1 MPFQPCRHVDNS
13 SRASGTVCTAQTG
26 AFSPAAPPHGQCGPL
41 APLQTALIERQE
53 HPGRRSLR
61 HSLGI
66 PQAEPQEPQSR
77 LCPRPL
83 PPLSSH
89 GASEEQGEEE
99 RDAGAGEEGQGVLPA
114 SGAPAKRRL
123 QKATGQR
130 QGGPQGGASGQPQRS
145 AGAAHPPPAARHS
158 RTQVSFL
165 AGSGSGV
172 CARVAFRRRGSACS
186 SALLHR
192 HLLPGPP
199 T

>member
-83 PPLSSH
+83 
-89 GASEEQGEEE
+89 
-99 RDAGAGEEGQGVLPA
+99 A

-130 QGGPQGGASGQPQRS
+130 QGGPQGGPSGQPQRS

-158 RTQVSFL
+158 RTQVSLL
-165 AGSGSGV
+165 AGCGSGV